1 MLIIFIILIICVV
14 VVLISAKG
22 KISSLSKNKHD
33 VTPILRDIEK
43 IQDVPIKKVGVYK
56 TDNQNGSWAHDFRKS
71 SIREILSISDTN
83 ARLQYKTD
91 MVGDKHPLCKVIK
104 RHFRD
109 YFRGSGYTIRVCS
122 GNWEF
127 KSHFDCDDNRV
138 VCIYGSKR
146 FLVFDMYDHPDELDI
161 LEYTKNMPID
171 ILKPFLEK
179 RKIKVH
185 DHHLQPGD
193 ELYIRAGA
201 YHRVEAHGS
210 SILLGHAPPLKCT
223 KRCQDKF
230 NKIWPRQGKNCENNR
245 CLE

>member
-1 MLIIFIILIICVV
+1 MLIIFIILIICIL
-14 VVLISAKG
+14 VVLINAKS

-33 VTPILRDIEK
+33 VTSMLRDIEK
-43 IQDVPIKKVGVYK
+43 IQDVPIKRVGVYK

-71 SIREILSISDTN
+71 SIGEILSTSDTN

-91 MVGDKHPLCKVIK
+91 MVDDKHPLCKILK
-104 RHFRD
+104 RHFRGSD
-109 YFRGSGYTIRVCS
+109 YTVRVCS
-122 GNWEF
+122 GNWDF
-127 KSHFDCDDNRV
+127 KSHFDCDDNRIV
-138 VCIYGSKR
+138 GIYGSKR
-146 FLVFDMYDHPDELDI
+146 FLVFDMDDHPDELYI
-161 LEYTKNMPID
+161 LEHTKNMPID

-185 DHHLQPGD
+185 DHYLEPGD

-201 YHRVEAHGS
+201 YHRVESNGS
-210 SILLGHAPPLKCT
+210 SIIIGHAPPIKNT

-230 NKIWPRQGKNCENNR
+230 SKIWPKQGKICKNNR

>member
-1 MLIIFIILIICVV
+1 MLIIFIILIICIL
-14 VVLISAKG
+14 VVLINAKS

-43 IQDVPIKKVGVYK
+43 IQDVPIKRVGVYK

-71 SIREILSISDTN
+71 SIREILSTSDTN

-104 RHFRD
+104 RR
-109 YFRGSGYTIRVCS
+109 FRGEGYTLRVCS

-127 KSHFDCDDNRV
+127 KSHFDCDDNRII
-138 VCIYGSKR
+138 CIYGSKR
-146 FLVFDMYDHPDELDI
+146 FLVFDMYDHPNELDI

-171 ILKPFLEK
+171 ILKSFLEK
-179 RKIKVH
+179 RKIKVQ
-185 DHHLQPGD
+185 DHYLQPGD
-193 ELYIRAGA
+193 ELYIRARV
-201 YHRVEAHGS
+201 YHRVESNES
-210 SILLGHAPPLKCT
+210 SIIIGHAPPQKYTC
-223 KRCQDKF
+223 RCQKKF
-230 NKIWPRQGKNCENNR
+230 NEIWPKQGKICENNR